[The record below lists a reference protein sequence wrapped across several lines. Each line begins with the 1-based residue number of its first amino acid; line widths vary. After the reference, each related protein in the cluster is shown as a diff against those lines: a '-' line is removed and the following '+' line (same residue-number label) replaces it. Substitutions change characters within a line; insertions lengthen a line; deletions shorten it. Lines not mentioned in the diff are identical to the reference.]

1 MPKQN
6 EEKIVSFTKDQMF
19 DLVADIDNYSEF
31 LPWCN
36 KSSIIK
42 QESNDDTF
50 NLIADLEIGYGQIIY
65 TYRSNV
71 TMDKNKNYIKVNH
84 LEGPFNYLENEWKFE
99 EISKTSSKIIFSIDF
114 EFNIMIFDILIT
126 KFFDKAF
133 QKMWV
138 DHTMEL
144 YCINHQDRRKRQK
157 SSLASG
163 VI

>member
-42 QESNDDTF
+42 QESNDETF
-50 NLIADLEIGYGQIIY
+50 NVIADLEIGYGQFIY

-84 LEGPFNYLENEWKFE
+84 LEGPFNYLENEWNFE
-99 EISKTSSKIIFSIDF
+99 HTPNTSQNINFSIDI
-114 EFNIMIFDILIT
+114 ELNIKIFDILIT

-133 QKMWV
+133 QKMV
-138 DHTMEL
+138 DSFHERAEDI
-144 YCINHQDRRKRQK
+144 Y
-157 SSLASG
+157 
-163 VI
+163 

>member
-19 DLVADIDNYSEF
+19 DLVADINNYSEF

-50 NLIADLEIGYGQIIY
+50 NVIADLEIGYGQFIY

-114 EFNIMIFDILIT
+114 ELNIKIFDVLIT

-133 QKMWV
+133 QKMV
-138 DHTMEL
+138 
-144 YCINHQDRRKRQK
+144 NSFHQRAED
-157 SSLASG
+157 
-163 VI
+163 IY